1 MNVEKLC
8 RNALDFLKSNYP
20 NFPKSGFI
28 AGGSLGNLIW
38 EQVSGNIAKINDIDV
53 FLLDKV
59 VDRNYQDV
67 SNWVNPSSDSP
78 QKLFYHKKE
87 KVYYE
92 DYSGLCVTSQSKD
105 FYYIESTSTEGIYNF
120 VNYSANR
127 RDPQVIIDSFDIN
140 CTQVGYSISE
150 DKFYYTQ
157 DFVYFLRTGNL
168 QLTNLMSPA
177 HSAIRL
183 VKKKHDLNV
192 KLDEIELKMCQYVV
206 MVSMQDTTRRY
217 FTEKY
222 ASIYRKYESELAL
235 YFSLKKDDNITKL
248 FKSQRNLDLDIFTLE
263 VPVEPTDVKS
273 DDFFFEHI
281 IGSSRANK
289 IFNDE
294 EINKIYDGQSLIFY
308 IRNIQGSNSLK
319 QIWRNLNYLYDNQNY
334 VDGDFSLEDIEML
347 HRLTQVAPSTIKN
360 LKGLRLSQQISIMK
374 NLFEKY
380 QEDPIVAISI
390 LEKMKID
397 PDKEFDEG
405 DLLLLELSV
414 RKEIVNDVNQKAKR
428 ILNPQ

>member
-1 MNVEKLC
+1 MNIEKLC

-53 FLLDKV
+53 FIFDKV
-59 VDRNYQDV
+59 VDRNYKDV
-67 SNWVNPSSDSP
+67 SNWVNPSSPVP

-248 FKSQRNLDLDIFTLE
+248 FKTQRNLDLDIFTLE

>member
-1 MNVEKLC
+1 
-8 RNALDFLKSNYP
+8 
-20 NFPKSGFI
+20 
-28 AGGSLGNLIW
+28 
-38 EQVSGNIAKINDIDV
+38 
-53 FLLDKV
+53 
-59 VDRNYQDV
+59 
-67 SNWVNPSSDSP
+67 
-78 QKLFYHKKE
+78 
-87 KVYYE
+87 
-92 DYSGLCVTSQSKD
+92 
-105 FYYIESTSTEGIYNF
+105 
-120 VNYSANR
+120 
-127 RDPQVIIDSFDIN
+127 
-140 CTQVGYSISE
+140 
-150 DKFYYTQ
+150 
-157 DFVYFLRTGNL
+157 
-168 QLTNLMSPA
+168 
-177 HSAIRL
+177 
-183 VKKKHDLNV
+183 
-192 KLDEIELKMCQYVV
+192 
-206 MVSMQDTTRRY
+206 
-217 FTEKY
+217 
-222 ASIYRKYESELAL
+222 
-235 YFSLKKDDNITKL
+235 LKKDDNITEL
-248 FKSQRNLDLDIFTLE
+248 FKTQRNLDLDIFTLE
-263 VPVEPTDVKS
+263 VPVEPTDLKN

-281 IGSSRANK
+281 VGSSRTNK

>member
-1 MNVEKLC
+1 MNIEKLC

-38 EQVSGNIAKINDIDV
+38 EQVSGNIAKINDIYV
-53 FLLDKV
+53 FIFDKV
-59 VDRNYQDV
+59 VDRNYKDV
-67 SNWVNPSSDSP
+67 SNWVNPSSPVP

-248 FKSQRNLDLDIFTLE
+248 FKTQRNLDLDIFTLE

>member
-1 MNVEKLC
+1 MNIEKLC

-53 FLLDKV
+53 FIFDKV
-59 VDRNYQDV
+59 VDRNYKDV
-67 SNWVNPSSDSP
+67 SNWVNPSSPVP

-183 VKKKHDLNV
+183 VKKKHDLNA

-222 ASIYRKYESELAL
+222 ASNYRKYESELAL
-235 YFSLKKDDNITKL
+235 YFSLKKDDNITEL
-248 FKSQRNLDLDIFTLE
+248 FKTQRNLDLDIFTLE

-273 DDFFFEHI
+273 DFFFEHI
-281 IGSSRANK
+281 VGSSRTNK

-308 IRNIQGSNSLK
+308 IRNIQGSKSLK